1 MKVNQRL
8 GSDELVVVSPTGTVV
23 ASHRMAPRGAG
34 RIVRHDE
41 HTQALENVVL
51 GAFTTDRPCPTKVN
65 RPPSRAARTIAA
77 QIGGDTDTAP
87 VIDLGV
93 YQRYIDGKDGA

>member
-1 MKVNQRL
+1 MPNQ
-8 GSDELVVVSPTGTVV
+8 GEP
-23 ASHRMAPRGAG
+23 
-34 RIVRHDE
+34 
-41 HTQALENVVL
+41 
-51 GAFTTDRPCPTKVN
+51 
-65 RPPSRAARTIAA
+65 PPSRAARTIAA